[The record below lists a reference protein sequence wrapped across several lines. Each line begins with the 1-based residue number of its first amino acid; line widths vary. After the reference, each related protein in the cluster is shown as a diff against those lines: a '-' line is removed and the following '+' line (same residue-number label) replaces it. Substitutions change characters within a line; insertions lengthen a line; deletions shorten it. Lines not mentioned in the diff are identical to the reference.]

1 MSAACSAS
9 ISRRARCVTSSEAH
23 PHTTQQKAVTSQ
35 PWVID
40 TNIVLDLW
48 LFEDP
53 ATIPL
58 RAALQSG
65 AISHLATASMRDELE
80 RVLAYPHLV
89 KRMAKSNIQA
99 QDILSRFG
107 ELGVYVTEGMLYFN
121 PNLLRKDEFLIQP
134 ETFEYVDVTGQIKY
148 IELVKDSLCFTV
160 CQVPIVFNLGDDSRL
175 ELITKNDSIR
185 VDSLLLDQANSQ
197 QIFDRTDRVQS
208 NEPSKHH

>member
-1 MSAACSAS
+1 M
-9 ISRRARCVTSSEAH
+9 TSSEVQAK
-23 PHTTQQKAVTSQ
+23 PSTQA
-35 PWVID
+35 WVID

-99 QDILSRFG
+99 QDILNRFD
-107 ELGVYVTEGMLYFN
+107 EYLLAAEPAAKAACTCKDPDDQKFIDLAVAHAAPLLSKDKAILCMKKRLFQSGVVLN
-121 PNLLRKDEFLIQP
+121 PSEIPAL
-134 ETFEYVDVTGQIKY
+134 
-148 IELVKDSLCFTV
+148 
-160 CQVPIVFNLGDDSRL
+160 
-175 ELITKNDSIR
+175 
-185 VDSLLLDQANSQ
+185 
-197 QIFDRTDRVQS
+197 
-208 NEPSKHH
+208 

>member
-1 MSAACSAS
+1 M
-9 ISRRARCVTSSEAH
+9 TSSEVQAK
-23 PHTTQQKAVTSQ
+23 PGTQA
-35 PWVID
+35 WVID

-99 QDILSRFG
+99 QDILSRFD
-107 ELGVYVTEGMLYFN
+107 EYLLAAEPAAKAACTCKDPDDQKFIDLAVAHAVPLLSKDKAILCMKKRLFQSGVVLN
-121 PNLLRKDEFLIQP
+121 PSEIPAL
-134 ETFEYVDVTGQIKY
+134 
-148 IELVKDSLCFTV
+148 
-160 CQVPIVFNLGDDSRL
+160 
-175 ELITKNDSIR
+175 
-185 VDSLLLDQANSQ
+185 
-197 QIFDRTDRVQS
+197 
-208 NEPSKHH
+208 

>member
-1 MSAACSAS
+1 
-9 ISRRARCVTSSEAH
+9 VTSSEVQAK
-23 PHTTQQKAVTSQ
+23 PGTQA
-35 PWVID
+35 WVID

-99 QDILSRFG
+99 YDILNHFDEYLLAAEPAAKAACTCKDPDDQKFIDLAVAHAAPLLSKDKAIVCMKKR
-107 ELGVYVTEGMLYFN
+107 LLQSGVVLN
-121 PNLLRKDEFLIQP
+121 P
-134 ETFEYVDVTGQIKY
+134 
-148 IELVKDSLCFTV
+148 
-160 CQVPIVFNLGDDSRL
+160 
-175 ELITKNDSIR
+175 
-185 VDSLLLDQANSQ
+185 
-197 QIFDRTDRVQS
+197 TDIPT
-208 NEPSKHH
+208 N

>member
-1 MSAACSAS
+1 
-9 ISRRARCVTSSEAH
+9 VTSSEAQAK
-23 PHTTQQKAVTSQ
+23 PSAQA
-35 PWVID
+35 WVID

-99 QDILSRFG
+99 QDILNRFDKHQLAA
-107 ELGVYVTEGMLYFN
+107 EPAAKAPCTCKDPDDQKFIDLAVAHATPLLSKDNAILCMKKRLLQSGVVLN
-121 PNLLRKDEFLIQP
+121 PNDIP
-134 ETFEYVDVTGQIKY
+134 
-148 IELVKDSLCFTV
+148 
-160 CQVPIVFNLGDDSRL
+160 
-175 ELITKNDSIR
+175 
-185 VDSLLLDQANSQ
+185 A
-197 QIFDRTDRVQS
+197 
-208 NEPSKHH
+208 H